1 MENKIIIDA
10 NFFISL
16 FSPHD
21 SNHKK
26 AEVIFSDINN
36 KTVSLYT
43 NNYLVAEVYTVL
55 LLRTKHLESVHAAH
69 NEVLGHSTYPL
80 TIHHIGKEEDK
91 AIYDVFSTQNKY
103 KGGFLSYADCSL
115 VVQARKQHIKTI
127 LTFDTT
133 LKQYGDEFTIM
144 GA

>member
-80 TIHHIGKEEDK
+80 TI
-91 AIYDVFSTQNKY
+91 FSTQNKY

>member
-1 MENKIIIDA
+1 MMSFSMENKIIIDA

-21 SNHKK
+21 SN
-26 AEVIFSDINN
+26 NN

-103 KGGFLSYADCSL
+103 KGGFLS
-115 VVQARKQHIKTI
+115 
-127 LTFDTT
+127 
-133 LKQYGDEFTIM
+133 
-144 GA
+144 